1 MTTEQGGIL
10 MLDEDKN
17 QELGSEEP
25 AETGMLEDPTPES
38 QTDTGAET
46 ALPPE
51 PETGPDQ
58 QADPTLDPE
67 PEAASPPEPVTSEQ
81 TTPPPEPTTVAEE
94 PSPPPVVAEDEA
106 SDSAEFA
113 AMLAASESQT
123 KDEPSAGDQ
132 VSGTII
138 QIGDNDS
145 FVDCGT
151 RSELAIATAELKDQ
165 EGVLQHQVGDTITA
179 HVQER
184 DSELRLTFT
193 LDLRDAGLEAIQQAY
208 QDGLPL
214 TGTVKETNKGGF
226 TVDLGGKRAFCPYS
240 QIDLRRVEDPE
251 SFVNQ
256 SYEFRIIELS
266 DDGRNVVISR
276 RAILQESRDE
286 QANKTREA
294 LQLGDVCSGVVT
306 RLVPFGAFVDIGGVE
321 GLVHISQISHQRI
334 PDPGSVLKVGEEV
347 QVQVLEIQNLGQGR
361 RERISLSIK
370 VLLEDPWPVT
380 AKSLQIGVDVQGR
393 VTRLADFGAFIEL
406 FPGVEG
412 LIHISE
418 LAPHRIFH
426 PQEVVA
432 VDEEVTVRILDVDL
446 GRRRI
451 SLSLKGSEAAED

>member
-1 MTTEQGGIL
+1 MF
-10 MLDEDKN
+10 DEDKN
-17 QELGSEEP
+17 QEQEAEEP
-25 AETGMLEDPTPES
+25 AETGKSEDPTPES
-38 QTDTGAET
+38 QPDMGAET
-46 ALPPE
+46 ASQPE
-51 PETGPDQ
+51 PETE
-58 QADPTLDPE
+58 LDLVAATTPAPE
-67 PEAASPPEPVTSEQ
+67 PEPLSAPEPASTEQ
-81 TTPPPEPTTVAEE
+81 TTLPPAPRTAEVEPTM
-94 PSPPPVVAEDEA
+94 SPVDD
-106 SDSAEFA
+106 SDTESESNAFA
-113 AMLAASESQT
+113 AMLAASENQT
-123 KDEPSAGDQ
+123 MDEPSAGDKI
-132 VSGTII
+132 SGTII
-138 QIGDNDS
+138 QIGEKDS

-165 EGVLQHQVGDTITA
+165 EDNLQHQVGDTITA
-179 HVQER
+179 HVLDR
-184 DSELRLTFT
+184 DGELRLTFA
-193 LDLRDAGLEAIQQAY
+193 LDLRDASLEAIQQAY
-208 QDGLPL
+208 QGGTPL

-251 SFVNQ
+251 TFVNQ

-266 DDGRNVVISR
+266 EDGRNVVVSR
-276 RAILQESRDE
+276 RALLQEHRDE
-286 QANKTREA
+286 LAGKTRES
-294 LQLGDVCSGVVT
+294 LELGDVCSGVVT

-334 PDPGSVLKVGEEV
+334 PDPGSVLKVGEKV
-347 QVQVLEIQNLGQGR
+347 QVKVLEIQNLGQGR

-380 AKSLQIGVDVQGR
+380 AKSLQIGTDVQGR

-406 FPGVEG
+406 HPGVEG

-446 GRRRI
+446 NRRRI
-451 SLSLKGSEAAED
+451 SLSLKGNEATEE